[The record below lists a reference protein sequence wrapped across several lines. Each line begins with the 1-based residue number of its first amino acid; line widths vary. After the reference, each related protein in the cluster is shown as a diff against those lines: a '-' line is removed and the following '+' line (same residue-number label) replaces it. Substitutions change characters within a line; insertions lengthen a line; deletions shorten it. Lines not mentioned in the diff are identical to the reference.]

1 MFQWIRKSIKN
12 KIIFLVMSIIILLG
26 CLTVIVTFFA
36 NKSFLTE
43 EEGGVLRGLVTESSF
58 VAEKNISSHLVV
70 LKAMSTH
77 PELASYLKNPSPSQ
91 RERIT
96 IFLEKQNNSDI
107 FNEVVVLGKNGVAWA
122 STDISLVGKDYSQK
136 ELYKK
141 SINKEPSI
149 SYTADIQK
157 KEALYYVS
165 APIQED
171 NGEVVGVLVGQ
182 ISNESLFSDIISDE
196 IRSHSKNFMV
206 TDDNGLVL
214 YSSDSARILNSVG
227 ALTPPEKEKVAS
239 NIANIKDLSITE
251 IGYEEVKNNIKDYRG
266 PADYSLIN
274 KIDNK
279 KKTVTMSRVGSLPFF
294 IILENQ
300 NSDLTNAALKNTLPI
315 ALLSLLAIALS
326 TVYIL
331 SFVNIVMKPVDILK
345 KVMRSI
351 GRGHLDQDINIKTTD
366 EFRELGDAIELMTL
380 ELKEKE
386 MINKIRTEKII
397 NSKNKKKEK

>member
-1 MFQWIRKSIKN
+1 
-12 KIIFLVMSIIILLG
+12 
-26 CLTVIVTFFA
+26 
-36 NKSFLTE
+36 
-43 EEGGVLRGLVTESSF
+43 
-58 VAEKNISSHLVV
+58 
-70 LKAMSTH
+70 
-77 PELASYLKNPSPSQ
+77 
-91 RERIT
+91 
-96 IFLEKQNNSDI
+96 LEKQNNSDI

>member
-1 MFQWIRKSIKN
+1 
-12 KIIFLVMSIIILLG
+12 MSIIILLG

-91 RERIT
+91 RESVT
-96 IFLEKQNNSDI
+96 ISLEKQNNSDI

>member
-1 MFQWIRKSIKN
+1 
-12 KIIFLVMSIIILLG
+12 MSIIILLG

>member
-227 ALTPPEKEKVAS
+227 ALTPPEKEEVAS